1 MDKIRYDLFS
11 AAASM
16 AGYIFKDLQFNEIIY
31 NYNDNLI
38 KFYDQKK
45 YEIYYNSYDTLDYGF
60 PNETTTEVFQKSP
73 ENPYLVMKVSFSLG
87 VVDTEKTTSGTFTLY
102 SSVYRMKKVYDD
114 FSKMYV
120 PKTKF
125 EFTYKDLKVD
135 DLSAVLIDE
144 EFLKMIIKFFCYE
157 QELRMAQLYNEKSA
171 VVYYNDKQI
180 PKQEKLVNV
189 YGSQNKIDFTINSM
203 EQLISKDA
211 KVIAQQRRS
220 GAVNGK
226 VEEDFSIGTLKID
239 QLKDHNNSLGGE
251 NYFLSSDGQY
261 VKWVQIDS
269 SSSGSGGSGTDY
281 SADITNLY
289 SYIGNMQ
296 DLKSDSSLLCLSTAW

>member
-203 EQLISKDA
+203 
-211 KVIAQQRRS
+211 
-220 GAVNGK
+220 
-226 VEEDFSIGTLKID
+226 
-239 QLKDHNNSLGGE
+239 
-251 NYFLSSDGQY
+251 
-261 VKWVQIDS
+261 
-269 SSSGSGGSGTDY
+269 
-281 SADITNLY
+281 
-289 SYIGNMQ
+289 
-296 DLKSDSSLLCLSTAW
+296 